1 MLIIYSNKKSF
12 LKFDNCNNNGLEANL
27 HVSNM
32 QTTTFD
38 NTLLSCCVVNLKVSV
53 IRGGGGYVINKEIF
67 EYPPPAVFVVP
78 EIQ

>member
-1 MLIIYSNKKSF
+1 MGTLGSTTRCNGAVLIIYSNKKSF

-53 IRGGGGYVINKEIF
+53 IRGGGGLCHK
-67 EYPPPAVFVVP
+67 
-78 EIQ
+78 